1 MKKMTLRDVDV
12 RGKRVLM
19 RVDFNVPLNEDGT
32 IRNDKRIRSALPSIN
47 YVRENGG
54 KLILMSH
61 LGRPKDYIKKGDTE
75 GLKLLRMDRVAERLS
90 ELIGAPV
97 KKLDKVVGPEVE
109 EAVNNMQPGDVILLE
124 NTRFEPGEEKNDPE
138 LSQKLAKLGDI
149 YVSDAFGSVHRAHS
163 STEGVAHYLP
173 VAVAGFLLEKE
184 IEYFSKVLNNPDR
197 PLVAILGGK
206 KVNDKIKV
214 IDNLL
219 NLVDVMLIGGGMSYT
234 FLKAL
239 GYEIGD
245 SILDEEGIEV
255 AKNAME
261 KAKERGIPLLLPEDL
276 VVANKFSA
284 DADTK
289 VVPATGIEPGWM
301 GMDIGPKT
309 IEKYCDEIRKAKMV
323 VWNGPVGV
331 FEMEPFAKGS
341 RAIAECLANSD
352 VISVI
357 GGGDTATAIEEFGLE
372 EKMSHVS
379 TGGGASLEMLEG
391 KILPGIAVLK
401 DKEE

>member
-19 RVDFNVPLNEDGT
+19 RVDFNVPLNDDGT
-32 IRNDKRIRSALPSIN
+32 IRNDKRIKSALPSIN

-75 GLKLLRMDRVAERLS
+75 GLKLLKMDRVAERLS
-90 ELIGAPV
+90 ELINAPV

-109 EAVNNMQPGDVILLE
+109 EAVNNMKPGDVILLE
-124 NTRFEPGEEKNDPE
+124 NTRFEPGEEKNDAE

-173 VAVAGFLLEKE
+173 MAVAGFLLEKE
-184 IEYFSKVLNNPDR
+184 IEYFSKILTNPDR

-219 NLVDVMLIGGGMSYT
+219 NLVDVMLIGGGMAYT

-245 SILDEEGIEV
+245 SILDQEGVEL
-255 AKNAME
+255 AKSAME
-261 KAKERGIPLLLPEDL
+261 KAKQRGVPLLLPEDL

-284 DADTK
+284 DAETK
-289 VVPATGIEPGWM
+289 VVPSTGIEPGWM

-309 IEKYCDEIRKAKMV
+309 IEKYCGEISKAKMV

-331 FEMEPFAKGS
+331 FEMQSFAKGS
-341 RAIAECLANSD
+341 KALAECLANSN
-352 VISVI
+352 VVSVI

-401 DKEE
+401 DKE